1 MNNKLRCI
9 WIYENATAFVTNTI
23 IYFSHFQ
30 KYIFALSLIL
40 VWMMFFLFSI
50 FLFVYC
56 YQKFR
61 QDLFYRVSVG
71 KKNTCSFPDSLVEK
85 TEYREQVLIF
95 QDKID
100 SHFHLDS
107 VKLPKFFLKLF

>member
-1 MNNKLRCI
+1 MNNKLRCV
-9 WIYENATAFVTNTI
+9 WIYENATAFATNTI

-30 KYIFALSLIL
+30 KYIFVLSLIL
-40 VWMMFFLFSI
+40 VGMIFFLYSI
-50 FLFVYC
+50 FIFVYC

-61 QDLFYRVSVG
+61 QDLFTGWVWV